1 MPLDAAERAALFG
14 TESISHQIQRFL
26 MKREGCRVPARE
38 LRMAFSD
45 LSKATFASAVISLE
59 SKRIIMI
66 EGTDVILDP
75 ARVSIPCFI
84 RDRCWKAMR
93 MERRF
98 TAETISVLALCTP
111 RQAKE
116 AIRDLVNRGAVRVV
130 YRKPGEQSIY
140 EIASDAVIRPAG
152 KRKRPGSSKVKAAW
166 KRMRELG
173 TFTVLDIDGF
183 NGISRRYARDLIQ
196 LLRKCGCIS
205 PVGVMKDGH
214 TKIYKV
220 EADAPP
226 EPPTVD

>member
-1 MPLDAAERAALFG
+1 MDIPTKGIIAADGTDIVLDAG
-14 TESISHQIQRFL
+14 
-26 MKREGCRVPARE
+26 K
-38 LRMAFSD
+38 
-45 LSKATFASAVISLE
+45 
-59 SKRIIMI
+59 
-66 EGTDVILDP
+66 
-75 ARVSIPCFI
+75 VSIPSFI

-111 RQAKE
+111 RQAKD
-116 AIRDLVNRGAVRVV
+116 AIRDLVSRGAVRVI
-130 YRKPGEQSIY
+130 YRKPGELSIY
-140 EIASDAVIRPAG
+140 EIVKDPVIRPAG
-152 KRKRPGSSKVKAAW
+152 KRKRPGNSKVKAAW
-166 KRMRELG
+166 KRMRDLG

-220 EADAPP
+220 EADAPS